1 MNNNNSMIFYQDDGQ
16 QSKERI
22 DQVLVLQNAY
32 NPYQIHG
39 IEQQQMNIYSG
50 YEQNQQIFKDNSLFQ
65 LNQNNLLHQ
74 YYLQG
79 SAQAGNI
86 VSNELEQNQP
96 SQCNLYSA
104 NFCQAFEEEQY
115 SIQQLRKSEKEIYN
129 TYLDKKLSSKCYY
142 QDQQLIKKRKLETN
156 EEQFQLV
163 QNKTQRELL
172 EEKAVYNGNKINS
185 GEVSYN
191 SYIDGIG
198 IHNQRASIS
207 QYCQA
212 RFIDEKNQFRK
223 KQGQGNITD
232 LIRMNEYN
240 NQNSWGFQ
248 RLDEDKKYDWVIEDI
263 FIQNSWSANMGSGKS
278 QMLGKGAFGNV
289 IKVKDNNT
297 QIQYAL
303 KFIKKIFF
311 SKAITETEI
320 MKQLS
325 DDKNIIKYYDIYLY
339 DQQMERNQV
348 IEIQQYLVIVM
359 ELAQA
364 SLEDILKQ
372 RIICQAHW
380 TSVELLTV
388 MKQISLALQSLAKK
402 NIVHRDL
409 KPSNILYC
417 LKSQSYKLADF
428 GEAKVVQEISFDQL
442 HSPRG
447 TKRYMSPELLN
458 GLINIKQSNQR
469 ANQLLNDSQHKLSYQ
484 KINENKKNKSINLPA
499 DNIIEQ
505 YQENQNDSVNSENN
519 QLKQKFENS
528 NKDNKIIESND
539 SHMQKEEEEKNLEAN
554 QAYSSQK
561 NKSNSG
567 GMKQLN
573 VRTNETRE
581 VMYEPY
587 SNDIYSLGLC
597 FYQMKYLDD
606 LQEYHGHK
614 SKTSTTE
621 DYLQS
626 KLQEDDEID
635 KLISK
640 MINYNPKNRPNI
652 HQVLNF
658 IEEQLSKICQ
668 EQEGMTFNY
677 EQSSSSNTI
686 DQNKVAKSI
695 NETQLIDT
703 FAQQNRNIPQSQ
715 SELFQ
720 EEKLRQPSS
729 RQILFNLNNT
739 YENILNNKIVVGS
752 SKLSNQNN
760 NSSKLHSFSDY
771 EEDESIDDEDEQ
783 NEDYDNEDDDEEQQQ
798 KQIEEYQKINSNQE
812 NNIQVG
818 IIVKADKQTS
828 TQQKEQKNIKQ
839 QKKSTKQNKKENITQ
854 NLFEE
859 CKVNEPT
866 ENHKNDFIEN
876 KVNELQFLK
885 LIETK
890 NQSNL
895 SITQKI
901 QYMIARAQAYES
913 LLKFQKAR
921 DTYQELYEKHFQC
934 LSPFDQINLLKNL
947 GRLDHKMSKFN
958 SSIKF
963 YQQLLELLKQSKELN
978 DLQISEVYQMLG
990 SAHCFQGDYQAA
1002 LLYYDES
1009 LKKKEMQKD
1018 SIEKEEIAD
1027 LLVYI
1032 GLVKKHLQQY
1042 QSSLENYQK
1051 ALEIVNENPEKNLK
1065 RISCIKKNMGTVYDH
1080 LQNNSQSVQYLESA
1094 LQDTIQAYG
1103 TENERVVNCLNKLGI
1118 VLVHSGMHNHEQAI
1132 RHFER
1137 AIKIMKKLYKMDT
1150 INESLRKQFRFKD
1163 NPLDEA
1169 ISPLYT
1175 RALEVNEEAYIL
1187 YRQVY
1192 DYYHVGVGI
1201 ILEIRGMIYHYLQK
1215 FSFAVKYYTE
1225 ALNIYTIIL
1234 KPEHEFV
1241 KRSQAFVNMAKTEK
1255 KFQNFP
1261 KI

>member
-16 QSKERI
+16 QSKERA
-22 DQVLVLQNAY
+22 DQVLILQNAY
-32 NPYQIHG
+32 NPYQING
-39 IEQQQMNIYSG
+39 IEQQQMNFYSG
-50 YEQNQQIFKDNSLFQ
+50 YEQNQQIFKDNSLFL

-74 YYLQG
+74 YYLSG
-79 SAQAGNI
+79 SGQVGNI
-86 VSNELEQNQP
+86 VQNEIEQNQP

-115 SIQQLRKSEKEIYN
+115 SIQQLRKSEKEIY
-129 TYLDKKLSSKCYY
+129 LDKKLSSKCYY
-142 QDQQLIKKRKLETN
+142 QEQKLIKKRKIETN

-198 IHNQRASIS
+198 INNQRASIS

-240 NQNSWGFQ
+240 SQNSWGFQ

-297 QIQYAL
+297 QVQYAL

-380 TSVELLTV
+380 TTVELLTI

-402 NIVHRDL
+402 NIVHRDI

-428 GEAKVVQEISFDQL
+428 GEAKVVEEINFDYL

-458 GLINIKQSNQR
+458 GLNSIKQANQL
-469 ANQLLNDSQHKLSYQ
+469 ANQLLNDSPNNLSNEQ
-484 KINENKKNKSINLPA
+484 INENNKNKELNMVF
-499 DNIIEQ
+499 DKVIELQ
-505 YQENQNDSVNSENN
+505 SQEQNYQNDCIKSENN
-519 QLKQKFENS
+519 QKIENS
-528 NKDNKIIESND
+528 ENPNKNNQIIQHNNFD
-539 SHMQKEEEEKNLEAN
+539 MKKDEEEKNLDAN
-554 QAYSSQK
+554 QAQSSQK
-561 NKSNSG
+561 NKSNSEF
-567 GMKQLN
+567 KQLN
-573 VRTNETRE
+573 IKTNETRE

-606 LQEYHGHK
+606 LSYYNGHK

-626 KLQEDDEID
+626 KLQEDDQID

-640 MINYNPKNRPNI
+640 MISYNPKYRPNI
-652 HQVLNF
+652 NQVLNF
-658 IEEQLSKICQ
+658 IEEQLSKISQ
-668 EQEGMTFNY
+668 ELEGMTFNY
-677 EQSSSSNTI
+677 ESSSSSNTI
-686 DQNKVAKSI
+686 DQNKVTKSI
-695 NETQLIDT
+695 NQTQLIDT
-703 FAQQNRNIPQSQ
+703 FAQQGRNIPQSQ

-720 EEKLRQPSS
+720 EEKVRQPS

-739 YENILNNKIVVGS
+739 YENILNDKIVVGS
-752 SKLSNQNN
+752 SKYSNQNN
-760 NSSKLHSFSDY
+760 KNNSKQHSFSDY

-783 NEDYDNEDDDEEQQQ
+783 NEDYEEEDEDEEEQQK
-798 KQIEEYQKINSNQE
+798 KQIEQYQQTNSNQE
-812 NNIQVG
+812 NNIEVG
-818 IIVKADKQTS
+818 IITKINKQAS
-828 TQQKEQKNIKQ
+828 DQQNQQKNLQQ
-839 QKKSTKQNKKENITQ
+839 QKKLAKQNKKENITQ

-859 CKVNEPT
+859 CKANEPA
-866 ENHKNDFIEN
+866 EHHKSDFIEN

-963 YQQLLELLKQSKELN
+963 YQQLLELLKQSKDLN

-1009 LKKKEMQKD
+1009 LKKKEMLKD

-1080 LQNNSQSVQYLESA
+1080 LQNNSQSIQYLESA

-1118 VLVHSGMHNHEQAI
+1118 VLVHSGIHNHEQAI

-1169 ISPLYT
+1169 INPLYT
-1175 RALEVNEEAYIL
+1175 RALQVNEEAYIL

-1241 KRSQAFVNMAKTEK
+1241 KRSQAFVNMAKTEN

>member
-1 MNNNNSMIFYQDDGQ
+1 MNNNNNIIFYQDNGQ
-16 QSKERI
+16 QSKERV

-32 NPYQIHG
+32 NPYQINP
-39 IEQQQMNIYSG
+39 IEQQQINFYSG

-79 SAQAGNI
+79 SAQVGNI
-86 VSNELEQNQP
+86 IPNEIEQNQP

-104 NFCQAFEEEQY
+104 NFCQPFEEEQY

-129 TYLDKKLSSKCYY
+129 TYQDKKLSSKCYY
-142 QDQQLIKKRKLETN
+142 QEQKLIKKRKIEKD

-163 QNKTQRELL
+163 QNKTQRELI

-198 IHNQRASIS
+198 INNQRASIS

-223 KQGQGNITD
+223 KQGLGNITD
-232 LIRMNEYN
+232 LIRMNEHDNYN
-240 NQNSWGFQ
+240 TWGFQ

-325 DDKNIIKYYDIYLY
+325 EDKNIIKYYDIYLY

-380 TSVELLTV
+380 TTVELLTV

-428 GEAKVVQEISFDQL
+428 GEAKVVQEINFDQL

-458 GLINIKQSNQR
+458 GLNNIKQSSQR
-469 ANQLLNDSQHKLSYQ
+469 ANQLPNGSPNNLSDQ
-484 KINENKKNKSINLPA
+484 QINENNKNKSVNDGFDKLVEQQ
-499 DNIIEQ
+499 IEK
-505 YQENQNDSVNSENN
+505 QNDYIKSENY
-519 QLKQKFENS
+519 QKLENFENPIKNS
-528 NKDNKIIESND
+528 QIIQPDSMIKD
-539 SHMQKEEEEKNLEAN
+539 EEEKNLDPNFE
-554 QAYSSQK
+554 QSSQK
-561 NKSNSG
+561 IKSNSG
-567 GMKQLN
+567 IKQIN
-573 VRTNETRE
+573 IKTHEARE

-587 SNDIYSLGLC
+587 SNDIYSLGIC

-606 LQEYHGHK
+606 LSEYNGHK
-614 SKTSTTE
+614 SKASSTE

-626 KLQEDDEID
+626 KLQEDDLID

-640 MINYNPKNRPNI
+640 MISYNPKQRPNI

-658 IEEQLSKICQ
+658 IEEQLIKISQ

-677 EQSSSSNTI
+677 ESSSSSNTI
-686 DQNKVAKSI
+686 DQNKASKSF
-695 NETQLIDT
+695 NEAYLIDA
-703 FAQQNRNIPQSQ
+703 FAQQNRIIPQSQ

-720 EEKLRQPSS
+720 EEKLRLPSS
-729 RQILFNLNNT
+729 REILFNLNNT
-739 YENILNNKIVVGS
+739 YENILNDKIVVGS
-752 SKLSNQNN
+752 SKKSNQNN
-760 NSSKLHSFSDY
+760 LNSIIHSFSDY
-771 EEDESIDDEDEQ
+771 EEDESIDDDEDEQ
-783 NEDYDNEDDDEEQQQ
+783 NEDYDDEDEDEGQQ
-798 KQIEEYQKINSNQE
+798 KKQIDEYQKTNSNQE
-812 NNIQVG
+812 NNIEVG
-818 IIVKADKQTS
+818 IINKVD
-828 TQQKEQKNIKQ
+828 QQASSKSNENKIAKQ
-839 QKKSTKQNKKENITQ
+839 QKKSTKQYKKENITQ

-859 CKVNEPT
+859 FKANESS
-866 ENHKNDFIEN
+866 ENHKNEFIEN

-1009 LKKKEMQKD
+1009 LKKKEMLKD

-1080 LQNNSQSVQYLESA
+1080 LQNNTKSVQYLESA

-1118 VLVHSGMHNHEQAI
+1118 VLVHSGIHNHEQAI

-1169 ISPLYT
+1169 INPLYT

-1201 ILEIRGMIYHYLQK
+1201 ILEIRGMIYHYIQK
-1215 FSFAVKYYTE
+1215 FSFALKYYTE